1 LGVLRLMHRSEICLV
16 TIVTVSPKYQIVI
29 PKDVRDELGIRAGQ
43 KVEAF
48 VVGTSIELVPLE
60 PVQSLRGMFPRL
72 PEFETIPDRSL

>member
-1 LGVLRLMHRSEICLV
+1 
-16 TIVTVSPKYQIVI
+16 VI